1 MITNRDEV
9 LENALRVFAKLNY
22 EKASQTEIA
31 KACGLS
37 KAGLLYC
44 FPFKQDLYMAVV
56 DKYLFE
62 MQRPENKYRF
72 SEIHSIPDF
81 IDQYIS
87 GVERTMREMVRRLD
101 DGNNPGNCSLNLYY
115 FHMLIQVRLY
125 YPDVD
130 DKMKSFLVWNYRLWV
145 KMIREAQERGEI
157 RREPDAEQMALM
169 FHHIFWGRLFE
180 EAFYNELDT
189 RKLREELGLLYSLVK
204 A

>member
-37 KAGLLYC
+37 KAGLLYY
-44 FPFKQDLYMAVV
+44 FPFKKDLYVAVV
-56 DKYLFE
+56 DKYLLD

-72 SEIHSIPDF
+72 KDIHSIPDF
-81 IDQYIS
+81 IDQYLE
-87 GVERTMREMVRRLD
+87 GVERTMQQMVKLLD
-101 DGNNPGNCSLNLYY
+101 DGNNPGECSFNLYY
-115 FHMLIQVRLY
+115 FHLLIQVRLY

-130 DKMKSFLVWNYRLWV
+130 AKIKSFLERDYNLWFNTI
-145 KMIREAQERGEI
+145 KQAQERGEI
-157 RREPDAEQMALM
+157 RQELDVELTATM
-169 FHHIFWGRLFE
+169 FHHIFWGKSFE
-180 EAFYNELDT
+180 DAFFQGLDPEKLHRELN
-189 RKLREELGLLYSLVK
+189 LLYLLVK